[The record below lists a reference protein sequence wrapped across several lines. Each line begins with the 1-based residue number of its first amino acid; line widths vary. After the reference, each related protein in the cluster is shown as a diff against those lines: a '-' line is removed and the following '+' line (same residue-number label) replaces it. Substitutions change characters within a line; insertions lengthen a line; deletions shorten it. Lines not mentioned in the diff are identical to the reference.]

1 MDTQA
6 TQLRPSRPT
15 VLGSVSTLGA
25 ALPFLALLV
34 VGVLFPLFGGGYWGV
49 IATRA
54 CVYWVLVSGL
64 NLVVGFAGQIAI
76 GWVALLTLGAYTTS
90 VLAAGNV
97 MPALPPYLALAIA
110 AVVGAIFGLIIGLP
124 ALRLRTFYFAI
135 TTLGFATI
143 VTQVALAWQSVTG
156 GGVGVAG
163 PIFPEPFASQWG
175 FYYFCFGLAAICT
188 WTTANIAA
196 SRFGRA
202 LTAIRDAEVAAE
214 ASGIA
219 KPALLGAVFLFSGAV
234 AAVAGGLFAALQSY
248 ITPDA
253 FTLDLSVLFF
263 IAILIGGR
271 GSILGPLLGTI
282 LLTVLPEFAA
292 PLVAWSTFLYAALLL
307 VIVLVIPGGIAEL
320 LDFKNRRP
328 LESDRAIIPR
338 PDLLDRLLGTTPN
351 AGALTL
357 QQVALS
363 FGGVQAIDGLDLEIR
378 PGQVHGLIGP
388 NGSGKTTTLNVIS
401 GYYAPQRGAVR
412 LNDAAMPVLARHQ
425 RARMRIARTF
435 QTPRIVGSASVL
447 QNVMIGGTIDGE
459 GTFVE
464 SLLSLPRHRRDEAM
478 LRDTAMLALAA
489 VGLERLAQVR
499 ADRLQH
505 SELRFTEIAR
515 ALMLRPA
522 FLLLDEPAAGLSA
535 EEIARLSAL
544 LLAIAR
550 AGTGV
555 LLVEHHPDL
564 IFDICHYVTV
574 LNLGMPISEPD
585 PLLDVAGLSSGYGK
599 IGVLRGVDLNVGA
612 GEVVALLGPN
622 GAGKTTLLRA
632 VSGLLPWSGSV
643 RFAGRDLA
651 GFSPRETVRCGLAHV
666 VEGHRVFTQLSVLDN
681 LLLAAYDLPRGE
693 RAVRVEEVFGLF
705 PEIAAKRHERA
716 AALSGGQQQILAV
729 AQGLVRRPRLLMLD
743 EPSAGLSPVLVDRVL
758 VVVQR
763 LREAGTAVLL
773 VEQLIEKALALA
785 DRVYAL
791 ARGSI
796 VLEAKTGEA
805 DLPLRLQHA
814 YMATGSFHT

>member
-1 MDTQA
+1 MDTPMAQV
-6 TQLRPSRPT
+6 RPGRADA
-15 VLGSVSTLGA
+15 LGTTGTLGV

-34 VGVLFPLFGGGYWGV
+34 IGIAFPLFGGGYWGV

-90 VLAAGNV
+90 VLVAGNV
-97 MPALPPYLALAIA
+97 TPELSPYLALAIA
-110 AVVGAIFGLIIGLP
+110 AVVGAIFGLIVGLP

-163 PIFPEPFASQWG
+163 PIFPKPFDSQWG

-188 WTTANIAA
+188 WMTANIAA

-214 ASGIA
+214 ACGIA
-219 KPALLGAVFLFSGAV
+219 KPALLALVFLFSGAV
-234 AAVAGGLFAALQSY
+234 AAVAGGLFASLQSY

-271 GSILGPLLGTI
+271 SSILGPLLGTI

-292 PLVAWSTFLYAALLL
+292 PLVAWSTFLYAVLLL
-307 VIVLVIPGGIAEL
+307 VIVLAMPGGIAEL

-328 LESDRAIIPR
+328 LESGRAIVPR
-338 PDLLDRLLGTTPN
+338 PELLGRLLAAPADAG

-357 QQVALS
+357 EQVALA
-363 FGGVQAIDGLDLEIR
+363 FGGVHAIDGLDLEIR
-378 PGQVHGLIGP
+378 SGQIHGLIGP

-401 GYYAPQRGAVR
+401 GYYAQQSGTVR
-412 LNDAAMPVLARHQ
+412 LNGAALPVLERHR
-425 RARMRIARTF
+425 RAHMRIARTF

-447 QNVMIGGTIDGE
+447 QNVMIGGTIDGQC
-459 GTFVE
+459 TFVE
-464 SLLSLPRHRRDEAM
+464 SLLSLPRHRRDEVL

-489 VGLERLAQVR
+489 VGLERLAAVR

-535 EEIARLSAL
+535 EEIGRLGAL
-544 LLAIAR
+544 VMAIAR

-555 LLVEHHPDL
+555 LLVEHHADL
-564 IFDICHYVTV
+564 IFDICHHVTV
-574 LNLGMPISEPD
+574 LNLGKN
-585 PLLDVAGLSSGYGK
+585 LAAGTPAEIRSH
-599 IGVLRGVDLNVGA
+599 R
-612 GEVVALLGPN
+612 EVVNAYLG
-622 GAGKTTLLRA
+622 G
-632 VSGLLPWSGSV
+632 
-643 RFAGRDLA
+643 
-651 GFSPRETVRCGLAHV
+651 
-666 VEGHRVFTQLSVLDN
+666 
-681 LLLAAYDLPRGE
+681 
-693 RAVRVEEVFGLF
+693 
-705 PEIAAKRHERA
+705 
-716 AALSGGQQQILAV
+716 
-729 AQGLVRRPRLLMLD
+729 
-743 EPSAGLSPVLVDRVL
+743 
-758 VVVQR
+758 
-763 LREAGTAVLL
+763 
-773 VEQLIEKALALA
+773 
-785 DRVYAL
+785 
-791 ARGSI
+791 
-796 VLEAKTGEA
+796 
-805 DLPLRLQHA
+805 
-814 YMATGSFHT
+814 

>member
-1 MDTQA
+1 MDTPMA
-6 TQLRPSRPT
+6 DVRPSRADA
-15 VLGSVSTLGA
+15 LGA
-25 ALPFLALLV
+25 TSALGVALPFLALLV
-34 VGVLFPLFGGGYWGV
+34 IGIAFPLFGGGYWGV

-90 VLAAGNV
+90 VLVAGTV
-97 MPALPPYLALAIA
+97 TPELSPYLALAIA
-110 AVVGAIFGLIIGLP
+110 AVVGAIFGLIVGLP

-163 PIFPEPFASQWG
+163 PIFPKPFDSQWG
-175 FYYFCFGLAAICT
+175 FYYFCFALAAICT
-188 WTTANIAA
+188 WMTANIAA

-214 ASGIA
+214 ACGIA
-219 KPALLGAVFLFSGAV
+219 KPALLALVFLFSGAV
-234 AAVAGGLFAALQSY
+234 AAVAGGLFASLQSY

-271 GSILGPLLGTI
+271 SSILGPLLGTI

-292 PLVAWSTFLYAALLL
+292 PLVAWSTFLYAVLLL
-307 VIVLVIPGGIAEL
+307 VIVLAMPGGIAEL

-328 LESDRAIIPR
+328 LESGRAIVPR
-338 PDLLDRLLGTTPN
+338 PELLGRLLASPAG

-357 QQVALS
+357 EQVALS
-363 FGGVQAIDGLDLEIR
+363 FGGVHAIDGLDLEIR
-378 PGQVHGLIGP
+378 SGQIHGLIGP

-401 GYYAPQRGAVR
+401 GYYAQQSGAVR
-412 LNDAAMPVLARHQ
+412 LNGTALPVLERHR
-425 RARMRIARTF
+425 RANMRIARTF

-447 QNVMIGGTIDGE
+447 QNVMIGGTIDGQC
-459 GTFVE
+459 TFVE
-464 SLLSLPRHRRDEAM
+464 SLLSLPRHRRDEVL

-489 VGLERLAQVR
+489 VGLERLASVR

-535 EEIARLSAL
+535 EEIGRLGAL
-544 LLAIAR
+544 VAAIAC

-555 LLVEHHPDL
+555 LLVEHHADL
-564 IFDICHYVTV
+564 IFDICHHVTV
-574 LNLGMPISEPD
+574 LNLGKN
-585 PLLDVAGLSSGYGK
+585 LAAGTPAEIRSH
-599 IGVLRGVDLNVGA
+599 R
-612 GEVVALLGPN
+612 EVVNAYLG
-622 GAGKTTLLRA
+622 G
-632 VSGLLPWSGSV
+632 
-643 RFAGRDLA
+643 
-651 GFSPRETVRCGLAHV
+651 
-666 VEGHRVFTQLSVLDN
+666 
-681 LLLAAYDLPRGE
+681 
-693 RAVRVEEVFGLF
+693 
-705 PEIAAKRHERA
+705 
-716 AALSGGQQQILAV
+716 
-729 AQGLVRRPRLLMLD
+729 
-743 EPSAGLSPVLVDRVL
+743 
-758 VVVQR
+758 
-763 LREAGTAVLL
+763 
-773 VEQLIEKALALA
+773 
-785 DRVYAL
+785 
-791 ARGSI
+791 
-796 VLEAKTGEA
+796 
-805 DLPLRLQHA
+805 
-814 YMATGSFHT
+814 

>member
-1 MDTQA
+1 MDA
-6 TQLRPSRPT
+6 GAKLGHSRAN
-15 VLGSVSTLGA
+15 VLGSTSTLGT
-25 ALPFLALLV
+25 ALPFLVLLLV
-34 VGVLFPLFGGGYWGV
+34 GIGFPLFGGGYWGV

-97 MPALPPYLALAIA
+97 TPAFPPYLALAIA
-110 AVVGAIFGLIIGLP
+110 ATVGAVFGLIIGLP

-156 GGVGVAG
+156 GGVGVPG
-163 PIFPEPFASQWG
+163 PIFPEPFFSQWG

-188 WTTANIAA
+188 WMTANLAN

-214 ASGIA
+214 ASGIS
-219 KPALLGAVFLFSGAV
+219 KPALLVSVFLFSGAT

-271 GSILGPLLGTI
+271 GSILGPLLGTV
-282 LLTVLPEFAA
+282 LLTVLPELAA
-292 PLVAWSTFLYAALLL
+292 PLVTWSTFLYAVLLL
-307 VIVLVIPGGIAEL
+307 VIVLAIPGGIAEI

-328 LESDRAIIPR
+328 LASGRAIIPR
-338 PDLLDRLLGTTPN
+338 PDLIKQLFNPARSAN
-351 AGALTL
+351 TL
-357 QQVALS
+357 KVEHLVMS
-363 FGGVQAIDGLDLEIR
+363 FGGVKAIDDLDLEIR

-388 NGSGKTTTLNVIS
+388 NGSGKTTILNVIS
-401 GYYAPQRGAVR
+401 GYYAQQHGAVR
-412 LNDAAMPVLARHQ
+412 LNGAALPALARHQ
-425 RARMRIARTF
+425 RARLKIARTF

-478 LRDTAMLALAA
+478 LRATAMLALAT
-489 VGLERLAQVR
+489 VGLDGLAMVR

-522 FLLLDEPAAGLSA
+522 FLLLDEPAAGLTA
-535 EEIARLSAL
+535 EEIERLGAL
-544 LLAIAR
+544 LLAIAQ

-555 LLVEHHPDL
+555 LVVEHHPDL
-564 IFDICHYVTV
+564 IFDICHHVTV
-574 LNLGMPISEPD
+574 LNLG
-585 PLLDVAGLSSGYGK
+585 
-599 IGVLRGVDLNVGA
+599 R
-612 GEVVALLGPN
+612 
-622 GAGKTTLLRA
+622 
-632 VSGLLPWSGSV
+632 
-643 RFAGRDLA
+643 
-651 GFSPRETVRCGLAHV
+651 
-666 VEGHRVFTQLSVLDN
+666 
-681 LLLAAYDLPRGE
+681 LLAAGTPAEIRSH
-693 RAVRVEEVFGLF
+693 REVVNAYL
-705 PEIAAKRHERA
+705 
-716 AALSGGQQQILAV
+716 GG
-729 AQGLVRRPRLLMLD
+729 
-743 EPSAGLSPVLVDRVL
+743 
-758 VVVQR
+758 
-763 LREAGTAVLL
+763 
-773 VEQLIEKALALA
+773 
-785 DRVYAL
+785 
-791 ARGSI
+791 
-796 VLEAKTGEA
+796 
-805 DLPLRLQHA
+805 
-814 YMATGSFHT
+814 

>member
-1 MDTQA
+1 MPA
-6 TQLRPSRPT
+6 AQLQSSRAT
-15 VLGSVSTLGA
+15 VLGFTSAWSA
-25 ALPFLALLV
+25 ALPFLALLAL
-34 VGVLFPLFGGGYWGV
+34 GIAFPLFGGGYWGL

-76 GWVALLTLGAYTTS
+76 GWVALLTLGAYATS

-97 MPALPPYLALAIA
+97 TPALPPYLALAIA
-110 AVVGAIFGLIIGLP
+110 AAIGGVFGLIVGLP

-163 PIFPEPFASQWG
+163 PIFPPPFSSPWG

-188 WTTANIAA
+188 WLTMNVAA

-214 ASGIA
+214 ASGIS
-219 KPALLGAVFLFSGAV
+219 KPGLLAAVFVFSGAV
-234 AAVAGGLFAALQSY
+234 AAVAGGLFASLQSY

-253 FTLDLSVLFF
+253 FTFDLSVLFF

-307 VIVLVIPGGIAEL
+307 VIVLAMPGGIAEI
-320 LDFKNRRP
+320 LDFENRRP
-328 LESDRAIIPR
+328 LESHRAIIPR
-338 PDLLDRLLGTTPN
+338 PDLLARLLSPAPD

-357 QQVALS
+357 EQVALS

-401 GYYAPQRGAVR
+401 GYYAPQRGTVS
-412 LNDAAMPVLARHQ
+412 LNGAALPSFARHQ
-425 RARMRIARTF
+425 RAHMRIARTF

-447 QNVMIGGTIDGE
+447 ENVMIGGTIDGT

-478 LRDTAMLALAA
+478 LHDTAMLALTA
-489 VGLERLAQVR
+489 VGLERLAAVR

-535 EEIARLSAL
+535 EEIGRLGAL
-544 LLAIAR
+544 LVAIAR

-555 LLVEHHPDL
+555 LVVEHHPDL
-564 IFDICHYVTV
+564 IFDICHRVTV
-574 LNLGMPISEPD
+574 LNLGRT
-585 PLLDVAGLSSGYGK
+585 LAAGTPAEIRSH
-599 IGVLRGVDLNVGA
+599 R
-612 GEVVALLGPN
+612 EVVNAYLG
-622 GAGKTTLLRA
+622 G
-632 VSGLLPWSGSV
+632 
-643 RFAGRDLA
+643 
-651 GFSPRETVRCGLAHV
+651 
-666 VEGHRVFTQLSVLDN
+666 
-681 LLLAAYDLPRGE
+681 
-693 RAVRVEEVFGLF
+693 
-705 PEIAAKRHERA
+705 
-716 AALSGGQQQILAV
+716 
-729 AQGLVRRPRLLMLD
+729 
-743 EPSAGLSPVLVDRVL
+743 
-758 VVVQR
+758 
-763 LREAGTAVLL
+763 
-773 VEQLIEKALALA
+773 
-785 DRVYAL
+785 
-791 ARGSI
+791 
-796 VLEAKTGEA
+796 
-805 DLPLRLQHA
+805 
-814 YMATGSFHT
+814 